1 MLFSVK
7 LACDPNMSEASLWA
21 LIKINLAL
29 KMYRVESR
37 VTAGIPDIHY
47 ITPRGSGWI
56 ELKYIKEFPMKGKM
70 QIGLRKAQFIW
81 HKTYALHGGKSWII
95 LRVGRNS
102 LLLLRGKDAEKINKM
117 PCTADFIDLASWSHF
132 GNMRLEN
139 WSSLKE
145 EIINGKEN
153 REDSSDSPKGK

>member
-1 MLFSVK
+1 MPFSGRLV
-7 LACDPNMSEASLWA
+7 CDLNMSEASLWA
-21 LIKINLAL
+21 LIKTNLAL

-47 ITPRGSGWI
+47 VTPEGSGWI
-56 ELKYIKEFPMKGKM
+56 ELKYIKNFPIKGKT

-81 HKTYALHGGKSWII
+81 HRTYALHGGKSWII
-95 LRVGRNS
+95 LRIGRNG
-102 LLLLRGKDAEKINKM
+102 LLLLRGKDAETINKM
-117 PCTADFIDLASWSHF
+117 PSTKDFIEMASWSHF

-139 WSSLKE
+139 WSNLKE

-153 REDSSDSPKGK
+153 REDSSDSREGK

>member
-1 MLFSVK
+1 MPCSGK
-7 LACDPNMSEASLWA
+7 LACGPNMSEASLWA

-47 ITPRGSGWI
+47 VTPGGSGWI
-56 ELKYIKEFPMKGKM
+56 ELKYIKNFPIKGKT

-81 HKTYALHGGKSWII
+81 HRTYALHGGKSWII
-95 LRVGRNS
+95 LRIGRNG

-117 PCTADFIDLASWSHF
+117 PSTKDFIEMSAWNHF

-139 WSSLKE
+139 WLKLKE
-145 EIINGKEN
+145 EITSGKEN
-153 REDSSDSPKGK
+153 RENSSDSPKGK